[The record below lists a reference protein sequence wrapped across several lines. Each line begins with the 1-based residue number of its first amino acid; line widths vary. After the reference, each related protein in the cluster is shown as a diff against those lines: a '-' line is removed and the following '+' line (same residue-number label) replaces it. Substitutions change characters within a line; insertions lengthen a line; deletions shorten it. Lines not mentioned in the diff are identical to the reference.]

1 MIVAAV
7 VLPAVTAHG
16 QGQDQFALGISA
28 GVTIP
33 AGVGAD
39 LHKTGYNA
47 TVMWGIGSVDSPF
60 GIRFDGMY
68 SSLGEKSNTGL
79 TTPVGEAK
87 VTSISANFLINTLG
101 SNYHLYLIGGLGG
114 FSYNPDGAGTKSKT
128 DFGLNAG
135 AGLFLPGVNTFIEA
149 RWFNFYRALPDV
161 DTNVS
166 GKRALQIFPIT
177 VGVMF

>member
-1 MIVAAV
+1 MIVAAA
-7 VLPAVTAHG
+7 VLPAVTVQG
-16 QGQDQFALGISA
+16 QGQDQFAFGVSA

-39 LHKTGYNA
+39 LHKTGYNG

-68 SSLGEKSNTGL
+68 STLGERSNTGL
-79 TTPVGEAK
+79 TTPVGKAT
-87 VTSISANFLINTLG
+87 VTAISANFLVNTLG
-101 SNYHLYLIGGLGG
+101 SSNHLYLIGGLGG
-114 FSYNPDGAGTKSKT
+114 FSYNPDGDGTKSKT

-135 AGLFLPGVNTFIEA
+135 VGLFLPGVNAFVEA

-161 DTNVS
+161 ETNVS
-166 GKRALQIFPIT
+166 GKRALQIFPVTI
-177 VGVMF
+177 GMMF

>member
-1 MIVAAV
+1 MIVVAV
-7 VLPAVTAHG
+7 LVPAMTLQG
-16 QGQDQFALGISA
+16 QGQDQFAFGVST

-47 TVMWGIGSVDSPF
+47 TLMWGIGSVDSPF

-68 SSLGEKSNTGL
+68 SSLGEKRNTGL
-79 TTPVGEAK
+79 ATPVGEAT
-87 VTSISANFLINTLG
+87 VTSLSANFLVNTLG
-101 SNYHLYLIGGLGG
+101 SNNHVYLIGGLGG
-114 FSYNPDGAGTKSKT
+114 FSYNPDGKGTKSKT

-135 AGLFLPGVNTFIEA
+135 VGLFLPGVNTFVEA
-149 RWFNFYRALPDV
+149 RWFNLYRALPDV